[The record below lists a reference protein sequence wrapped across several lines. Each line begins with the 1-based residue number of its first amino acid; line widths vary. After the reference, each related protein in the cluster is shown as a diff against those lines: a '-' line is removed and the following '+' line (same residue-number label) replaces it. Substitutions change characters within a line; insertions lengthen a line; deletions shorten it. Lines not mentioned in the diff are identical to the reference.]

1 LELAT
6 FYVLGGVTVEHICEK
21 NKKMKKNV
29 DDHRSTHKKK
39 IEKEKKSRAKKMVYS
54 KKCMFLSKIKR
65 QIVILFYPSCLN
77 QGRKDAGALMFIRN
91 P

>member
-39 IEKEKKSRAKKMVYS
+39 IEKEKK
-54 KKCMFLSKIKR
+54 
-65 QIVILFYPSCLN
+65 
-77 QGRKDAGALMFIRN
+77 
-91 P
+91 